1 MRIVA
6 HKAEKITPPDKVQRI
21 AEVGAI
27 LGLLLVGASSDFD
40 SGVFNPEV
48 TQETVEQTICVPGY
62 AKAMRPSTNITH
74 AVKQRL
80 LKRSGR
86 DRADAFEYK
95 LDYIVPVALGG
106 HPSKVENFELQRRGG
121 AAAKRKIEIEA
132 KLHCL
137 VCSGDLTLA
146 DAQREISNGWE
157 AAYNRYAQVKCQR
170 RREPLHLQALHRISG
185 A

>member
-1 MRIVA
+1 MKTAIRSDEGIRSQRIVEA
-6 HKAEKITPPDKVQRI
+6 L
-21 AEVGAI
+21 AI

-48 TQETVEQTICVPGY
+48 TQETVEQTICMPGY
-62 AKAMRPSTNITH
+62 INTVRPSTNITQ

-86 DRADAFEYK
+86 DSEDAVDYK

-106 HPSKVENFELQRRGG
+106 HPSKAENFELQRRWG
-121 AAAKRKIEIEA
+121 ATAKRKSEIEA

-137 VCSGDLTLA
+137 VCSGEMALA
-146 DAQREISNGWE
+146 DAQREISSGWQT
-157 AAYNRYAQVKCQR
+157 ADQRYAQVKCQR
-170 RREPLHLQALHRISG
+170 RREPLHLQALHRLSG